1 MIMQELD
8 NVQINFD
15 SSGLWVLNIALAVVM
30 FGVALSIT
38 IDDFKHI
45 LRQPKLVLIGIL
57 SQFILLPLLTFLLII
72 IIEPQPSI
80 ALGMMMVA
88 ACPGGNIS
96 NFMTH
101 LAKGNT
107 ALSVSLTAFA
117 TFLAMFMTPFNFQ
130 FYGNMYEPTAEILR
144 TISIEP
150 LELVK
155 VILMI
160 LGVPLFLGMLLR
172 SKYPQLAI
180 KLSKLLKPFSIIV
193 FIAIVII
200 AFSNNLE
207 VFNNYVHYVLIIGIS
222 HNVFAILLGL
232 IVAKLFSLSF
242 KNQKTLA
249 IETGIQNSGLGL
261 LLIFTFFNGLG
272 GMAILAAFWGIW
284 HIISGLILAFY
295 WSNKAKAK
303 NYIETSLS

>member
-1 MIMQELD
+1 MQELD

-15 SSGLWVLNIALAVVM
+15 SNGLWVLNVALAVVM
-30 FGVALSIT
+30 FGVALGIKT
-38 IDDFKHI
+38 DDFRI
-45 LRQPKLVLIGIL
+45 LLKQPKLVLVGLL
-57 SQFILLPLLTFLLII
+57 SQFILLPMLTFGIVMLIK
-72 IIEPQPSI
+72 PQPSI

-130 FYGNMYEPTAEILR
+130 FYGNLYEPTSEILK
-144 TISIEP
+144 TVAIEP

-155 VILMI
+155 VVLMI
-160 LGVPLFLGMLLR
+160 LGVPLALGMLLR
-172 SKYPQLAI
+172 YKNEALAI
-180 KLSKLLKPFSIIV
+180 KLSKLLKPLSILV
-193 FIAIVII
+193 FVVIVII
-200 AFSNNLE
+200 ALSNNLD
-207 VFNNYVHYVLIIGIS
+207 VFNDYIHHVLYIGIG
-222 HNVFAILLGL
+222 HNILAILLGFF
-232 IVAKLFSLSF
+232 VAKSFGLSLR
-242 KNQKTLA
+242 NQKTLA

-284 HIISGLILAFY
+284 HIITGLLLATY
-295 WSNKAKAK
+295 WSKQKK
-303 NYIETSLS
+303 SSIEKTLAI